1 MVPEL
6 AANGLWIDAHVH
18 ARHAGSATDVNNLH
32 QEESFVDT
40 IRAMAT
46 LSNAPVWIML
56 QSYNRTKLMEK
67 FGLPI
72 GINTEIKP
80 DQPISSEKDYIYA
93 GDEEKMTAG
102 GSYRRLTPT
111 EQALFSDSRWKVVDL
126 GLETTALFC
135 YNFLGGVS
143 RLFLFGPHP
152 CAVNPHRYGGIF
164 SNNSIDSLQRLF
176 LDLALLFEPI
186 HDPSTIPVPT
196 APPAPSTSTRKKQRL
211 PALPGSNYAAVKL
224 RNAQSSAQ
232 DDPPSTNK
240 RASEATTTPPNAKRA
255 KCYTIPIILPD
266 SAMEVSLVF
275 LS

>member
-6 AANGLWIDAHVH
+6 TANGLWIDAHVH

-72 GINTEIKP
+72 GILTEIKP
-80 DQPISSEKDYIYA
+80 DQIQPIYIYA
-93 GDEEKMTAG
+93 GDEEKMKAG
-102 GSYRRLTPT
+102 GGYRRLTPT
-111 EQALFSDSRWKVVDL
+111 EQALFSAKHWKVVDL

-164 SNNSIDSLQRLF
+164 SNNAIDSLQRLF

-186 HDPSTIPVPT
+186 QDPSTIPEPT

-224 RNAQSSAQ
+224 RNAQLSAQ
-232 DDPPSTNK
+232 DDPPSINK
-240 RASEATTTPPNAKRA
+240 RASEATTTPPNAKRN
-255 KCYTIPIILPD
+255 KLNTIPIILPD